1 MAPSS
6 KPKMTE
12 KSSAAQASRERS
24 IAVRQNMDNLSGCKG
39 RQCGDQAL
47 KGRPTNRTLLSRI
60 N

>member
-1 MAPSS
+1 MALSPE
-6 KPKMTE
+6 PKMTE
-12 KSSAAQASRERS
+12 KSLAAQASRGRLYRS
-24 IAVRQNMDNLSGCKG
+24 QAEHGQPLGRKG